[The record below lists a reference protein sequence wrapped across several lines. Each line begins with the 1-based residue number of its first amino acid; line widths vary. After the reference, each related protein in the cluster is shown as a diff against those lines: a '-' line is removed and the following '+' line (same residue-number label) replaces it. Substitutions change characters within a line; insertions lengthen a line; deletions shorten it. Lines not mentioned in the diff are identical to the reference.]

1 MKFANIVTKTEINI
15 SSDFNVVESMDE
27 IIHGLPT
34 LIIGFDLT
42 DKIFPNYDVGNIK
55 VAENIYW
62 TTKKTENRDKLNI
75 ELEWFKQFAYYEQI
89 KNVNYVFVDPIQYKK
104 NSLLK
109 ILRKIYSLPNKITYQ
124 HKDML
129 YIYSDNFIFGVDLKL
144 LKYMGFD
151 TSKLL
156 TKIIAKS
163 SVFLED
169 ENIFIEYKQIID
181 ELDNQIRFIPYLH
194 SILNEKNTASS
205 VIHLS

>member
-1 MKFANIVTKTEINI
+1 
-15 SSDFNVVESMDE
+15 MDE

-75 ELEWFKQFAYYEQI
+75 ELEWFKQFSYYELI

-144 LKYMGFD
+144 IKYMGLN
-151 TSKLL
+151 TIKIKN
-156 TKIIAKS
+156 KIIKIS
-163 SVFLED
+163 SVFLSD
-169 ENIFIEYKQIID
+169 SDIFIEYKNIIED
-181 ELDNQIRFIPYLH
+181 LDNQVRFLPYLY
-194 SILNEKNTASS
+194 SIRNG
-205 VIHLS
+205 

>member
-75 ELEWFKQFAYYEQI
+75 ELEWFKQFSYYELI

-144 LKYMGFD
+144 IKYMGLN
-151 TSKLL
+151 TINIKN
-156 TKIIAKS
+156 KIIKIS
-163 SVFLED
+163 SVFLSD
-169 ENIFIEYKQIID
+169 SDIFIEYKNIIED
-181 ELDNQIRFIPYLH
+181 LDNQVRFLPYLY
-194 SILNEKNTASS
+194 SIRNG
-205 VIHLS
+205 